1 MLVWVRKL
9 LENWIARGF
18 FAVLIA
24 IFVFW
29 GISNVVTLI
38 GNNTA
43 VAHAAGQTIDIS
55 VVQAQYQKALNQ
67 AEQSGQPDLGVRQQ
81 IAGEALNDTL
91 RQVELRAEEN
101 RLGIA
106 APNDAI
112 RQAIDAIPAFQTNGV
127 FDPSKFDQVLQQ
139 NDTSPDQ
146 FIGQVKD
153 DIASRQLIEA
163 VIAGAAA
170 PGELVN
176 QLFAAVAERRFAE
189 SVDLPYTAEPVP
201 APPADAVL
209 QRYWRNHPAEF
220 TAPEYRTI
228 KLVILSP
235 ALLARQENVAQ
246 TDIDAAYARAT
257 IDQPTVAQRSVQVL
271 VVPDLAASSQLEAAW
286 KHGMGWSGIQAMAK
300 TYGATAIELDKAGQ
314 PQIPSAQL
322 GAAVFAAS
330 PGAVTGPIAGPMGM
344 YVFKV
349 TGENTAGPNEV
360 ALKAQIKQQLQLQ
373 KAQSDVAQ
381 DVDNLQDALAGQTPL
396 DRLPGNL
403 GLVALQGT
411 LDTNGNAQD
420 GSAAPIPGGTDLKNA
435 IVKAAFA
442 TPVNGPAQLTNGPGD
457 SYFALTVDSITPPAV
472 QPYAQV
478 MQKVLTAWTQDEIA
492 REAETKAAT
501 LLAAVNGG
509 QNFDDA
515 AGEAGLA
522 TAMRP
527 PITRGTPPSGV
538 SPQLTSVL
546 FTLKVGQATMLQTG
560 NGFMVAELAKI
571 VQPTPAQDPQ
581 DYAQVQQAMEK
592 SLQNDDGESFLA
604 GLQARD
610 HVTVDQKLFAQIYQ

>member
-43 VAHAAGQTIDIS
+43 VAHVAGQAIDIS
-55 VVQAQYQKALNQ
+55 AVQAQYQKALNQ
-67 AEQSGQPDLGVRQQ
+67 AEQSGPPDVATRQQ
-81 IAGEALNDTL
+81 IAGDALNAAL

-106 APNDAI
+106 APDAAI

-127 FDPSKFDQVLQQ
+127 FDSAKFNQVLQQ
-139 NDTSPDQ
+139 NDISPDA

-153 DIASRQLIEA
+153 DVANRQLIEA

-170 PGELVN
+170 PAELDN
-176 QLFAAVAERRFAE
+176 QLFSVIAEQRFAE
-189 SVDLPYTAEPVP
+189 TVQLPYTAEPIP

-209 QRYWRNHPAEF
+209 QRYWRNHPVEF
-220 TAPEYRTI
+220 TAPQLRTI

-235 ALLARQENVAQ
+235 ALLAPRESVAQ
-246 TDIDAAYARAT
+246 ADIDTAYARAT

-271 VVPDLAASSQLEAAW
+271 VVPDLAASSQLEGAWKRGAAW
-286 KHGMGWSGIQAMAK
+286 SRMQAMAK
-300 TYGATAIELDKAGQ
+300 TYGATAIELDKAAQ

-322 GAAVFAAS
+322 GAAVFAAA
-330 PGAVTGPIAGPMGM
+330 PGQVTGPIAGQTGM

-349 TGENTAGPNEV
+349 TGENTAGPDET

-373 KAQSDVAQ
+373 KAQADVAQ

-411 LDTNGNAQD
+411 LDANGNAQD
-420 GSAAPIPGGTDLKNA
+420 GSAAPIPGGSDLKNA
-435 IVKAAFA
+435 IIKAAFA
-442 TPVNGPAQLTNGPGD
+442 TPLNNPAQLVNGPGG
-457 SYFALTVDSITPPAV
+457 SYFALTVDGITPPAV

-492 REAETKAAT
+492 REAEAKAAS

-515 AGEAGLA
+515 AGAAGLPTTMSA
-522 TAMRP
+522 PM
-527 PITRGTPPSGV
+527 TRDAPAAGV

-546 FTLKVGQATMLQTG
+546 FTLKPGQATMLQTG
-560 NGFMVAELAKI
+560 NGFTVAELAKI

-581 DYAQVQQAMEK
+581 DYSQVQQAMEK

-610 HVTVDQKLFAQIYQ
+610 HVKVDQKLFAQIYQ